1 MSMSMGKGKSDVR
14 YRRMLA
20 ALIDARKGLGLL
32 QSDVASRLA
41 KPQQFVS
48 RYELGERRLD
58 VFEFVDVATALGLDA
73 IAVLSEIVA
82 KESAD

>member
-1 MSMSMGKGKSDVR
+1 MVKGMSDVR

-20 ALIDARKGLGLL
+20 VLVDARKDLSLSQADIAARLG
-32 QSDVASRLA
+32 

-58 VFEFVDVATALGLDA
+58 VFEFVDVATILGLDGLA
-73 IAVLSEIVA
+73 EIR
-82 KESAD
+82 KITSA

>member
-1 MSMSMGKGKSDVR
+1 MGKGIGDLR

-20 ALIDARKGLGLL
+20 VLIDARRNAGLS
-32 QSDVASRLA
+32 QADVADRLG

-58 VFEFVDVATALGLDA
+58 VFEFVDVAEALGLDSVSELSKI
-73 IAVLSEIVA
+73 IAG
-82 KESAD
+82 